1 MSESVAELFSRNA
14 LERLHTDA
22 EIDQIIE
29 YLRQQ
34 RREQAEREAKG
45 LGPRKTVKASQ
56 AEDVGWQGE
65 RKRHQLPARLRLPEH
80 PGGAAACGP
89 GRPIQPDPA

>member
-1 MSESVAELFSRNA
+1 MSESIAELFSRNVLGRA
-14 LERLHTDA
+14 HTDA

-45 LGPRKTVKASQ
+45 LGPRSQ
-56 AEDVGWQGE
+56 SRPV
-65 RKRHQLPARLRLPEH
+65 RSKNVSARPR
-80 PGGAAACGP
+80 
-89 GRPIQPDPA
+89 